1 MCRLF
6 PPQCP
11 GPGLGAVNGSF
22 SDDTGY
28 SGYSGHSG
36 HSGALVSMTPPPQQ
50 RAWPG
55 AGAGAGAGSS
65 LPPDSVYSSGPQLQ
79 HHSSPFFSAYSSLP
93 RPSARP
99 QHWAAAPLRLPDW
112 SEAGYSGHPGAG
124 AGWALYQPPQQP
136 RYPPDYGLPRQR
148 PEVHLATNPLD
159 TLQEESPG
167 TDIFQDQFQEAASHS
182 HLRGLGHAPG
192 AGPGGGAPVSDNSES
207 SGRGSSSSGRGA
219 GAGWGGASACSP
231 SSSQLGPTI
240 STIHGGALIKKP
252 CQTSSARESPDEGI
266 QTDSGTDV

>member
-1 MCRLF
+1 MLCRLF
-6 PPQCP
+6 TPQYP

-36 HSGALVSMTPPPQQ
+36 ALVSMTPPPQH
-50 RAWPG
+50 RAWP
-55 AGAGAGAGSS
+55 GAGAGSS
-65 LPPDSVYSSGPQLQ
+65 LPPDSVYGSGPQLQ

-93 RPSARP
+93 RTSPRH
-99 QHWAAAPLRLPDW
+99 QDWAAAPLRLPDW

-124 AGWALYQPPQQP
+124 EGWAQYQPPQQP

-148 PEVHLATNPLD
+148 PEVHLAHNPLD
-159 TLQEESPG
+159 TLEEESPG
-167 TDIFQDQFQEAASHS
+167 DIFQDQFQEAASHS

-207 SGRGSSSSGRGA
+207 SGRGSSSSGRV
-219 GAGWGGASACSP
+219 AGWGGASACSP

-240 STIHGGALIKKP
+240 TTINGGALIKKP
-252 CQTSSARESPDEGI
+252 FQTSSARESPDEGI